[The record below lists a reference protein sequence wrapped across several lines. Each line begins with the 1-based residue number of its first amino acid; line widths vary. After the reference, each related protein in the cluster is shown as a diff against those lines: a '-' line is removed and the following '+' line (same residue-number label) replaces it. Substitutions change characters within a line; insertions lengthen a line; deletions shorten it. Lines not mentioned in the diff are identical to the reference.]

1 MNHLAEIFRA
11 RVAAAA
17 VFFAAL
23 IAVMPVAGANRLNDK
38 LLNRPYTDQRRF
50 HLGVSVGRNARGMGV
65 DHNGVVSHGG
75 PTGVISQPSY

>member
-50 HLGVSVGRNARGMGV
+50 HLGFSVGMYARRMGFH
-65 DHNGVVSHGG
+65 HNRFVTDRGH
-75 PTGVISQPSY
+75 TGVMSQPS